1 MHKHHRVV
9 GPNSGDIRHE
19 WPWENPVPGGVQLS
33 KNVRIW
39 IVNRNDITVTFEC
52 RKRIFTSNVANR
64 HVKLESTKTEPL
76 QPSSE
81 FLGLRDKARWLLEG
95 GLGLYLQCRWFYASP
110 PHCNAECK
118 KFLYSLSSFRTD
130 VLLPIFPCFL
140 CVVLFGLQYSYPASS
155 HQLALASPYF
165 IRFHPSCP
173 FLCLPSQGCAL
184 LSQSPHR
191 RPQLRNLEQPRRS
204 AART

>member
-1 MHKHHRVV
+1 MGSVPPCTNTTALWA
-9 GPNSGDIRHE
+9 PNSGDIRHE

-33 KNVRIW
+33 KNVRVW

-95 GLGLYLQCRWFYASP
+95 GLGLYLHCRWCYASP
-110 PHCNAECK
+110 PHCNAVCK
-118 KFLYSLSSFRTD
+118 KSLYSLSSFRTLYSPFSPAFY
-130 VLLPIFPCFL
+130 VLC
-140 CVVLFGLQYSYPASS
+140 C
-155 HQLALASPYF
+155 LASNIPILLRHINWRLLRHTSSGF
-165 IRFHPSCP
+165 THP
-173 FLCLPSQGCAL
+173 AL
-184 LSQSPHR
+184 SSAFR
-191 RPQLRNLEQPRRS
+191 LRDAPCYLRAHIDGPN
-204 AART
+204 